1 MEIKVLGSGC
11 PNCKRLLA
19 NVETAVKEMNL
30 QAEVRYITDYMQI
43 VHAGIMQTPGVI
55 IDGKI
60 ASTGRVLSVGEIKSL
75 IEKHAANR

>member
-19 NVETAVKEMNL
+19 NVETAVTQMNL
-30 QAEVRYITDYMQI
+30 PAEVRYITDYMQI
-43 VHAGIMQTPGVI
+43 VHAGIMHTPGVI

-60 ASTGRVLSVGEIKSL
+60 VSSGRVLTVDEIIQL
-75 IEKHAANR
+75 IKKHQETR